1 MKFSIITLFP
11 EQILNN
17 INYSILKRAQEK
29 KLIEFRIIDHRKF
42 GIGTHKTVDDKA
54 YGGGAGMVLRVD
66 VLKKAIDSAKLGI
79 EGEKVV
85 LLCPQG
91 EVYLQKKAEEYSKI
105 PHLIL
110 VCGHYEGFDERVRDF
125 VDEEISIG
133 DYVLTGGELPACV
146 VIDSITRLIPGV
158 LKDENATKFESH
170 SKISGKR
177 ILEGEQYTR
186 PEVFLKKRVPQ
197 VFLSGDP
204 KRILEFKTKTAI
216 SKTKLKRPDLINT
229 TGKEKH

>member
-17 INYSILKRAQEK
+17 INYSILKRAQGK
-29 KLIEFRIIDHRKF
+29 KLVEFNIVDHRKF
-42 GIGTHKTVDDKA
+42 GIGAHKTVDDKA

-66 VLKKAIDSAKLGI
+66 VLKKAIDEAKLGI
-79 EGEKVV
+79 ESEKVI

-91 EVYLQKKAEEYSKI
+91 KVYSQSDAEKYSKI
-105 PHLIL
+105 DHLIL
-110 VCGHYEGFDERVRDF
+110 VCGHYEGFDERIRDY
-125 VDEEISIG
+125 VDEEVSIG

-146 VIDSITRLIPGV
+146 IIDSITRLLPGV
-158 LKDENATKFESH
+158 LKDESATKLESH

-186 PEVFLKKRVPQ
+186 PEVFLKKKVPR

-204 KRILEFKTKTAI
+204 KKILEFKNKTAI
-216 SKTKLKRPDLINT
+216 SKTRSKRPDLLKT
-229 TGKEKH
+229 TVKENH